1 MSSTAAGDVLP
12 ALPPIRTAA
21 SQAPAQPA
29 CSSAA
34 SSSTVPAPDAE
45 SVAFPAPRLVGAAGD
60 QDQAPEPSTP
70 TSEATRLRAPGAEAA
85 PSPAAG
91 GQDQAAAEP
100 TTPTPEGSR
109 PRAPGADSAASPAS
123 GGQDQAA
130 AEPTT
135 PTSEGSRLRA
145 PAECPPAPRK
155 PAWAPP
161 ATPPAAMRKFPSS
174 AAPSARRAFFP
185 VARDLTTVFRALP
198 PKKRIR
204 AG

>member
-1 MSSTAAGDVLP
+1 MSSTAAAAGDVLP
-12 ALPPIRTAA
+12 SLPSIRTAA
-21 SQAPAQPA
+21 SQAPAASETEPA

-34 SSSTVPAPDAE
+34 SSSTPPAPDAE
-45 SVAFPAPRLVGAAGD
+45 SATVALPVAAKK
-60 QDQAPEPSTP
+60 
-70 TSEATRLRAPGAEAA
+70 
-85 PSPAAG
+85 
-91 GQDQAAAEP
+91 AAE
-100 TTPTPEGSR
+100 EEEEE
-109 PRAPGADSAASPAS
+109 AE
-123 GGQDQAA
+123 DQ

-135 PTSEGSRLRA
+135 PTSEGSKLRA

-161 ATPPAAMRKFPSS
+161 ATPPAGKRKFPSS
-174 AAPSARRAFFP
+174 AAPSARRTFFP

>member
-1 MSSTAAGDVLP
+1 MSSTAAAAAGDVLP
-12 ALPPIRTAA
+12 ALPPIRTAPSQA
-21 SQAPAQPA
+21 SQAPESSLPEPA

-34 SSSTVPAPDAE
+34 SSSTAPAPDAE
-45 SVAFPAPRLVGAAGD
+45 AETGGRD
-60 QDQAPEPSTP
+60 QSLE
-70 TSEATRLRAPGAEAA
+70 
-85 PSPAAG
+85 
-91 GQDQAAAEP
+91 
-100 TTPTPEGSR
+100 
-109 PRAPGADSAASPAS
+109 
-123 GGQDQAA
+123 

-155 PAWAPP
+155 QPWAPP
-161 ATPPAAMRKFPSS
+161 ATPPAAKRKFPSS

-198 PKKRIR
+198 PPKKRIR

>member
-1 MSSTAAGDVLP
+1 MSSTAAAAGDVLP
-12 ALPPIRTAA
+12 ALPPIRTAPSQA
-21 SQAPAQPA
+21 SQAPASTPEPA

-34 SSSTVPAPDAE
+34 SSSTAPAPDAE
-45 SVAFPAPRLVGAAGD
+45 SVAL
-60 QDQAPEPSTP
+60 
-70 TSEATRLRAPGAEAA
+70 PGAWKGEKAEEE
-85 PSPAAG
+85 AG
-91 GQDQAAAEP
+91 GQDQSAE
-100 TTPTPEGSR
+100 
-109 PRAPGADSAASPAS
+109 
-123 GGQDQAA
+123 

-135 PTSEGSRLRA
+135 PTSEGSRLRP

-161 ATPPAAMRKFPSS
+161 ATPPAAKRKFPSS

-198 PKKRIR
+198 PPKKRIR

>member
-1 MSSTAAGDVLP
+1 MSSTAAAAGDVLP
-12 ALPPIRTAA
+12 ALPPIRTAPSQA
-21 SQAPAQPA
+21 SQAPASVPEPA

-34 SSSTVPAPDAE
+34 SSSTAPAPDAE
-45 SVAFPAPRLVGAAGD
+45 SAAL
-60 QDQAPEPSTP
+60 P
-70 TSEATRLRAPGAEAA
+70 TAWKGKKAEEEAEV
-85 PSPAAG
+85 G
-91 GQDQAAAEP
+91 GQDQSAE
-100 TTPTPEGSR
+100 
-109 PRAPGADSAASPAS
+109 
-123 GGQDQAA
+123 

-155 PAWAPP
+155 PTWAPP
-161 ATPPAAMRKFPSS
+161 ATPPAAKRKFPSS

-198 PKKRIR
+198 PPKKRIR

>member
-1 MSSTAAGDVLP
+1 MSSAAAAAGDVLP

-21 SQAPAQPA
+21 PSQASQAPASASAPEPA

-34 SSSTVPAPDAE
+34 SSSTAPAPDAE
-45 SVAFPAPRLVGAAGD
+45 SVTLPAPWKGKEAEEE
-60 QDQAPEPSTP
+60 PE
-70 TSEATRLRAPGAEAA
+70 SE
-85 PSPAAG
+85 AG
-91 GQDQAAAEP
+91 GQDQAE
-100 TTPTPEGSR
+100 E
-109 PRAPGADSAASPAS
+109 
-123 GGQDQAA
+123 

-145 PAECPPAPRK
+145 PAECPLAPRK
-155 PAWAPP
+155 PSWAAP
-161 ATPPAAMRKFPSS
+161 ATPPAAKRKFPSS

-198 PKKRIR
+198 PPKKRIR